1 MKNRN
6 LWICAVIAVVLAAG
20 AFAFKEIKKVNE
32 ERTYSLDAIV
42 DSIDESIPVE
52 RQSSNQNA
60 AAILADERY
69 VLCYRPNTGVKDFPD
84 NINPIA
90 VKVDK
95 YGSFLLEYTDE
106 DTYYD
111 DLAKLDSAPDT
122 CFVEEIAYDQIYSLD
137 TISTDIEE
145 AQDGLSYAPAML
157 NSHAYADKVLASGKA
172 GSVSIAIVDTGLYS
186 MNSAVAGHINI
197 SESYDYVNNDDNVCD
212 GLDSHA
218 TYVGSVI
225 LDCLGNASRKADLR
239 IAKVL
244 ENGRG
249 SSYDA
254 YTAILDLAD
263 RHVQLINCS
272 WGGKTDNKMLA
283 FAMKYAAE
291 HNSIVV
297 CSSGND
303 GGAVAYPAKYSD
315 TIAVSACDSDGKIA
329 DFSNTGSEITY
340 CAPGVDIVVDG
351 VENSRRIVSGTS
363 FSAPAITSMSA
374 ISIMDNTK
382 INSIDKLNRVLTKMC
397 DKSSFSAQYGNGMPV
412 YKGSSEQ
419 SPTKETQPATKATQS
434 PTRETQP
441 ATKATQSPTKE
452 TQPATKATQSPTKE
466 TQPVTAPVQTPTQ
479 APTQTP
485 TQAPTQAPSPSVGT
499 ITGVVRDTQSDSSIY
514 RYRWHSYAGASVYKI
529 YRAYLIDSGSEDN
542 LKYSWVTNIA
552 ANTFEE
558 RIPDDIKVNLVYYI
572 KIVAVDAG
580 GRTIAES
587 EPVKSARYL
596 LTIENL
602 TASVKSDAVYISFDA
617 LANVDGYDVNL
628 KNAKTGEYISFN
640 HSDYNGYKFNRS
652 ELQPGDYTVSVFA
665 RYNSGEGPESSV
677 GWSSSTTFVIK

>member
-1 MKNRN
+1 M
-6 LWICAVIAVVLAAG
+6 
-20 AFAFKEIKKVNE
+20 
-32 ERTYSLDAIV
+32 
-42 DSIDESIPVE
+42 
-52 RQSSNQNA
+52 
-60 AAILADERY
+60 
-69 VLCYRPNTGVKDFPD
+69 
-84 NINPIA
+84 
-90 VKVDK
+90 
-95 YGSFLLEYTDE
+95 
-106 DTYYD
+106 
-111 DLAKLDSAPDT
+111 
-122 CFVEEIAYDQIYSLD
+122 
-137 TISTDIEE
+137 
-145 AQDGLSYAPAML
+145 
-157 NSHAYADKVLASGKA
+157 
-172 GSVSIAIVDTGLYS
+172 
-186 MNSAVAGHINI
+186 
-197 SESYDYVNNDDNVCD
+197 NNDDNVCD

-351 VENSRRIVSGTS
+351 VENSRRIVPGT
-363 FSAPAITSMSA
+363 
-374 ISIMDNTK
+374 
-382 INSIDKLNRVLTKMC
+382 
-397 DKSSFSAQYGNGMPV
+397 SFSAQYG
-412 YKGSSEQ
+412 SE
-419 SPTKETQPATKATQS
+419 
-434 PTRETQP
+434 
-441 ATKATQSPTKE
+441 
-452 TQPATKATQSPTKE
+452 
-466 TQPVTAPVQTPTQ
+466 
-479 APTQTP
+479 
-485 TQAPTQAPSPSVGT
+485 G
-499 ITGVVRDTQSDSSIY
+499 
-514 RYRWHSYAGASVYKI
+514 
-529 YRAYLIDSGSEDN
+529 N

>member
-1 MKNRN
+1 M
-6 LWICAVIAVVLAAG
+6 
-20 AFAFKEIKKVNE
+20 
-32 ERTYSLDAIV
+32 
-42 DSIDESIPVE
+42 
-52 RQSSNQNA
+52 
-60 AAILADERY
+60 
-69 VLCYRPNTGVKDFPD
+69 
-84 NINPIA
+84 
-90 VKVDK
+90 
-95 YGSFLLEYTDE
+95 
-106 DTYYD
+106 
-111 DLAKLDSAPDT
+111 
-122 CFVEEIAYDQIYSLD
+122 
-137 TISTDIEE
+137 
-145 AQDGLSYAPAML
+145 
-157 NSHAYADKVLASGKA
+157 
-172 GSVSIAIVDTGLYS
+172 
-186 MNSAVAGHINI
+186 
-197 SESYDYVNNDDNVCD
+197 NNDDNVCD

-363 FSAPAITSMSA
+363 FSA
-374 ISIMDNTK
+374 
-382 INSIDKLNRVLTKMC
+382 
-397 DKSSFSAQYGNGMPV
+397 QY
-412 YKGSSEQ
+412 
-419 SPTKETQPATKATQS
+419 
-434 PTRETQP
+434 
-441 ATKATQSPTKE
+441 
-452 TQPATKATQSPTKE
+452 
-466 TQPVTAPVQTPTQ
+466 
-479 APTQTP
+479 
-485 TQAPTQAPSPSVGT
+485 
-499 ITGVVRDTQSDSSIY
+499 
-514 RYRWHSYAGASVYKI
+514 
-529 YRAYLIDSGSEDN
+529 GSEDK

-602 TASVKSDAVYISFDA
+602 TASVKSDAVYISF
-617 LANVDGYDVNL
+617 
-628 KNAKTGEYISFN
+628 N